1 MLEVIIY
8 LFGDVIFWIVFELIC
23 HVVVLNI
30 SAVISLSYGLTWL
43 VSALFFESIFNGY
56 VFVVVLVS
64 LSILRLSM
72 FNEKSKDD

>member
-1 MLEVIIY
+1 MLEIIFI
-8 LFGDVIFWIVFELIC
+8 LFAEAIFWIVFELIC

-30 SAVISLSYGLTWL
+30 LAVICLSYGLTWL

-56 VFVVVLVS
+56 VFVIVLVS

-72 FNEKSKDD
+72 FNEKSKSD